1 MFAYKKSPDARS
13 ARTVMFEVTY
23 DHGRAAYLWLDNH
36 GKTGDDRLVTAIA
49 QTRQA
54 EGALPPGNIV
64 RIRRVR

>member
-23 DHGRAAYLWLDNH
+23 DHGRAAYLWLENH
-36 GKTGDDRLVTAIA
+36 GKAGDDRVVDAIA

-54 EGALPPGNIV
+54 DGSLPPGTIT